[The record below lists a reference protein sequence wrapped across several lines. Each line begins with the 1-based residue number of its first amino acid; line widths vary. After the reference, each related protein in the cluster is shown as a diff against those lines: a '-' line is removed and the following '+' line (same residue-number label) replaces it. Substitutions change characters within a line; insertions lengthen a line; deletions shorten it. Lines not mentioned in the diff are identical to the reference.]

1 MSDYR
6 VTVGGRRRY
15 NVGVNYEIPT
25 KSLQY
30 TNEILGDIS
39 STFDG
44 AQQSFPL
51 TVDGDSYIPYGSE
64 QLLIYL
70 NGEILQAGQ
79 DYLTSGSQIFFTSA
93 PQPGD
98 EFYGVAL
105 ISNADLTRTINY
117 EIDSGSFDME
127 PGTKGQI
134 TLDVTGTIDSWTVI
148 ADTPGNL
155 ILDIKKSSYADYPNN
170 MVSITGSERP
180 HLGVLN
186 VSEEQK
192 NKDDDLTT
200 WNRVLNAGDVLEY
213 EVIAVSK
220 IRRFLIALKLH
231 L

>member
-6 VTVGGRRRY
+6 VTIGGRRRY
-15 NVGVNYEIPT
+15 NIGLNYEVPT

-39 STFDG
+39 SSFDG
-44 AQQSFPL
+44 SQQSFSL
-51 TVDGDSYIPYGSE
+51 TVDGDAYTPYGSE

-70 NGEILQAGQ
+70 NGEILQADA
-79 DYLTSGSQIFFTSA
+79 DYLVSGNQIFFTTA

-98 EFYGVAL
+98 DFYGIAL

-127 PGTKGQI
+127 PGVKGQI
-134 TLDVTGTIDSWTVI
+134 TLDVTGTIDSWMIV
-148 ADTPGNL
+148 ADVPGNL
-155 ILDIKKSSYADYPNN
+155 ILDIKKSSYADFPN

-180 HLGVLN
+180 YLGVLN
-186 VSEEQK
+186 TSQQQK
-192 NKDDDLTT
+192 NKDEDLTT
-200 WNRVLNAGDVLEY
+200 WNRVLTAGDVLEY
-213 EVIAVSK
+213 EVISVSN
-220 IRRFLIALKLH
+220 IRRFLIALKLR